1 MEADYNWLNVEDKG
15 QKNERVIQGQILAI
29 KRIVIP
35 VVKIS
40 IPEEDINLVAINNN
54 MFVFEQMYINLVDI
68 QAHKASRWLEKQI

>member
-1 MEADYNWLNVEDKG
+1 MEDKG

-40 IPEEDINLVAINNN
+40 IPEEDINLVAINN